1 MWAPYLCTC
10 APNTIIVGVG
20 VSGVLYFDSL
30 DCLGNGYL
38 WVSLG
43 IGVLEMEEILFRR
56 RIVFRSCDPMWF
68 APHGQEHHRMLWIPH
83 AASVWCVSSH
93 GSAANGVWAGA
104 G

>member
-1 MWAPYLCTC
+1 LTVWTVWVM
-10 APNTIIVGVG
+10 G
-20 VSGVLYFDSL
+20 
-30 DCLGNGYL
+30 L

-43 IGVLEMEEILFRR
+43 ISGYLWILGFDLEMEEILVRR
-56 RIVFRSCDPMWF
+56 TIVLRSCDPMWF

-83 AASVWCVSSH
+83 ATSVWCVSSH